1 MKKGAAPRAAVN
13 AATGAKAASSGTEAP
28 LASVDLA
35 APVFVDTSV
44 LILSEDGADPL
55 RRLQAM
61 RWLRALWQQRLG
73 RTSSQ
78 VLNDFYLTVTT
89 RIEPAM
95 PNGDAR
101 AEVRRYQ
108 RWAPWST
115 DHATVESAWSLE
127 SRFSLPYADA
137 LIVAAAKA
145 QGCETLLSLALP
157 HGQLYDSVLIV
168 DPLRALP
175 AGVSASDGAFGGAC
189 DSVPPL
195 AAVSP

>member
-13 AATGAKAASSGTEAP
+13 AANGAKAAFTGTEAP
-28 LASVDLA
+28 MASIDLT

-108 RWAPWST
+108 RWNPWAI
-115 DHATVESAWSLE
+115 DHATVESAWSIE
-127 SRFSLPYADA
+127 SRFGVAYADA

-145 QGCETLLSLALP
+145 QGCELLLSLELP
-157 HGQLYDSVLIV
+157 HEQQYDSVRILN
-168 DPLRALP
+168 PLLTAP
-175 AGVSASDGAFGGAC
+175 E
-189 DSVPPL
+189 
-195 AAVSP
+195 AAWTAQ

>member
-1 MKKGAAPRAAVN
+1 MSAPVEL
-13 AATGAKAASSGTEAP
+13 TS
-28 LASVDLA
+28 
-35 APVFVDTSV
+35 PVFVDTSV
-44 LILSEDGADPL
+44 LILSEDGADTA
-55 RRLQAM
+55 RRTQAM
-61 RWLRALWQQRLG
+61 LWLRALWQQRLG

-78 VLNDFYLTVTT
+78 VLNEFYRAVTT
-89 RIEPAM
+89 RISPAM

-145 QGCETLLSLALP
+145 QGCELLLSLSLP
-157 HGQLYDSVLIV
+157 PGQLYDSVLIV

-175 AGVSASDGAFGGAC
+175 AGVSPADAAMSP
-189 DSVPPL
+189 SSL
-195 AAVSP
+195 AVTP

>member
-1 MKKGAAPRAAVN
+1 MSAAIEL
-13 AATGAKAASSGTEAP
+13 TG
-28 LASVDLA
+28 
-35 APVFVDTSV
+35 PVFVDTSV
-44 LILSEDGADPL
+44 LVLSEDGADAA
-55 RRLQAM
+55 RRAQAM
-61 RWLRALWQQRLG
+61 LWLRVLWQERLG

-78 VLNDFYLTVTT
+78 VLNDFYRSVTS
-89 RIEPAM
+89 RITPAM

-127 SRFSLPYADA
+127 SRFALPYADA

-145 QGCETLLSLALP
+145 QGCEVLLSLALP

-175 AGVSASDGAFGGAC
+175 AGVSPADAPLDTPLDTAS
-189 DSVPPL
+189 PPVL
-195 AAVSP
+195 AP